1 MTRASAVF
9 VLFALVALAG
19 SGCTRKYTASP
30 SEVRANHDREWTIE
44 SMPGEAE
51 RTEAPAASE

>member
-1 MTRASAVF
+1 MRRASVV
-9 VLFALVALAG
+9 VLALAG

>member
-1 MTRASAVF
+1 MRRASVV
-9 VLFALVALAG
+9 VLALAG

-30 SEVRANHDREWTIE
+30 SEARANHDREWTIE
-44 SMPGEAE
+44 STPGEAE